1 MGFINTNNVRE
12 KGKMTLWA
20 IFTLVILN
28 TPLNTLLPQ
37 LWPGSPGPRR
47 VDLAERWAPWAGHSG
62 DLSSLTQNSSG
73 LIWSGSSNWTWFVQ
87 GHKAGVS
94 VLAVSWLPWFLC
106 VAHAGAGTLMWVPA
120 FTCWVPGLAWLE
132 QPGSGRTSLSRRA
145 WMTSCGGSLR
155 RSDFLPSGQHPQSKS
170 SQIS

>member
-1 MGFINTNNVRE
+1 M
-12 KGKMTLWA
+12 
-20 IFTLVILN
+20 
-28 TPLNTLLPQ
+28 
-37 LWPGSPGPRR
+37 SPAFAGWFLTTGPRGKSASDCMGPGFR
-47 VDLAERWAPWAGHSG
+47 HCSVEVAHPALQGG
-62 DLSSLTQNSSG
+62 DLC
-73 LIWSGSSNWTWFVQ
+73 WGSSDGGRRLAWLS
-87 GHKAGVS
+87 GVS
-94 VLAVSWLPWFLC
+94 AVLLAVSWLPWFLC